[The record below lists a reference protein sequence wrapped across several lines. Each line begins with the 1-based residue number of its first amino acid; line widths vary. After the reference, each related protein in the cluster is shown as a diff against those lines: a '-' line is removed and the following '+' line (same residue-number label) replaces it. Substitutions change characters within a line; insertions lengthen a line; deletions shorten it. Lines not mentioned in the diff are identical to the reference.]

1 MDVPVT
7 IGTCFSAA
15 DDEGAFLDIGVLR
28 YEVDKS

>member
-15 DDEGAFLDIGVLR
+15 ADDGAFLDIGMLR
-28 YEVDKS
+28 YEVDDS